1 MLLSIVSAAST
12 SITTVEL
19 TVPRPAL
26 SATRATRVMSQLAV
40 HPDGQWTIAELSRTL
55 DINLSSLHAVLATLE
70 TEGFVRRDPVSRS
83 YRVGPSAVALGIGA
97 LRSQPVITS
106 AEHDLDVLARELG
119 LEGFVTAAGG
129 ATIVVLARVGHHRP
143 SSPSLRV
150 AQRIPLVPPLGAVF
164 VAWAD
169 DVERNAWLDR
179 ASADAAGRHRQDET
193 LRVVRTR
200 GYAVGLEVP
209 EREHFGVAVA
219 ATPDRPASE
228 EAQTVGRALDD
239 LSRADYQLGEIADG
253 ASHRV
258 SLLAAPVFDR
268 YGHVELALTLAGFD
282 ARLTSDE
289 LRALGGRLRDVAI
302 VLTRSSGGVA
312 PSPPLASTDNSA

>member
-1 MLLSIVSAAST
+1 M
-12 SITTVEL
+12 
-19 TVPRPAL
+19 PRPAL
-26 SATRATRVMSQLAV
+26 SATRATHVLSQLAV

-70 TEGFVRRDPVSRS
+70 AEGFVRRDPVSRS
-83 YRVGPSAVALGIGA
+83 YRIGPSAAALGIGA

-106 AEHDLDVLARELG
+106 AEHDLDGLARELG

-169 DVERNAWLDR
+169 DAERNAWLES
-179 ASADAAGRHRQDET
+179 ASPADTERDLRDET
-193 LRVVRTR
+193 LRVVRGR

-209 EREHFGVAVA
+209 ERERFGA
-219 ATPDRPASE
+219 AIVSTPDRQASE
-228 EAQTVGRALDD
+228 EARTVERALDD
-239 LSRADYQLGEIADG
+239 LSRTEYQLGEIVDG
-253 ASHRV
+253 VSHRV
-258 SLLAAPVFDR
+258 SVLAAPVFDR
-268 YGHVELALTLAGFD
+268 HGHVELALTLAGFD
-282 ARLTSDE
+282 TPLTSDA
-289 LRALGGRLRDVAI
+289 LRALGARLRDAAV
-302 VLTRSSGGVA
+302 VLTRSSGGVV
-312 PSPPLASTDNSA
+312 PSRLASTDGSI